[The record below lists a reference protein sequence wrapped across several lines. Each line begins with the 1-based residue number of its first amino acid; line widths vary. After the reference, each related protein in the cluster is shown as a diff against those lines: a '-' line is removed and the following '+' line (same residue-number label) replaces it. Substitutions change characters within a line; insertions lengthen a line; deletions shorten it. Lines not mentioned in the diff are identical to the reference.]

1 MLDES
6 NISEQTYA
14 SNLEEFPNRLKIR
27 FIELLRVER
36 TAHDQL
42 LVIYYNENKLNR
54 LFSFEHL
61 CRTINDIVEIPI
73 NKIITKYR
81 KTGEWDLS
89 DVSQN
94 KLELIVERMLRR

>member
-1 MLDES
+1 MLNES
-6 NISEQTYA
+6 NISEQTYI
-14 SNLEEFPNRLKIR
+14 SNLEEFPNQLKIR

-42 LVIYYNENKLNR
+42 LAIYYNEHKLNR

-61 CRTINDIVEIPI
+61 CRIINDLVEIPI
-73 NKIITKYR
+73 NKIINKYR
-81 KTGEWDLS
+81 KTGKWDLS